1 MSLKN
6 IPVAVLLCLLLFMP
20 GCSRQGQEEA
30 GGKGQP
36 GENAGPVIA
45 TVGKNRIH
53 AGAFEQFIKSRH
65 VGMGP
70 HLVKT
75 ARKQLK
81 DMLTSEALYQEA
93 LRMKID
99 QTPEVRR
106 RIRQIIIQQ
115 LLEEEVEKP
124 VSQWRITD
132 RELREYYERHLDEFS
147 RPEQVRLSD
156 IFIAVPSGATPRQ
169 KEEKRAIAE
178 EVLKKAREN
187 RNRIFGFRNLISR
200 YSDIP
205 GSWPGGDTG
214 FFDRRGKPAGIPQ
227 ALVNAAFALKRTGQ
241 VADHVIETRDGFH
254 VIMLTGRRSAM
265 KKSLRELAPALKRRM
280 KREERERRRRKF
292 MEMVMNKAHVE
303 INEDAFKKV
312 INDMARKEMNSGH
325 AETPSTGIPAPAS
338 RSRGNMPP
346 AFPQTGTFQ
355 AE

>member
-1 MSLKN
+1 M
-6 IPVAVLLCLLLFMP
+6 LLCLLLFMP
-20 GCSRQGQEEA
+20 GCSRQGQEET

-36 GENAGPVIA
+36 EENAGPVIA
-45 TVGKNRIH
+45 TVGENRIH
-53 AGAFEQFIKSRH
+53 AGAFEQFIKARH
-65 VGMGP
+65 VSTGP

-75 ARKQLK
+75 ARKRLR
-81 DMLTSEALYQEA
+81 DMLATETLYQEA

-99 QTPEVRR
+99 QTPEARR

-115 LLEEEVEKP
+115 LLEEEVAKP
-124 VSQWRITD
+124 VNQWRITH

-147 RPEQVRLSD
+147 SPEQVRISD
-156 IFIAVPSGATPRQ
+156 IFIAVPSGATPKQ
-169 KEEKRAIAE
+169 KEEKRAIAD
-178 EVLKKAREN
+178 EVLKKAGEN

-205 GSWPGGDTG
+205 GSWPRGDTG
-214 FFDRRGKPAGIPQ
+214 FFDRRGRPVGIPQ

-241 VADHVIETRDGFH
+241 VADHVIETSDGFH

-265 KKSLRELAPALKRRM
+265 KKSLREVAPALKRRM
-280 KREERERRRRKF
+280 KREERERRRREF
-292 MEMVMNKAHVE
+292 MEMVMNKAHIE

-312 INDMARKEMNSGH
+312 INDMARKEMSRGH
-325 AETPSTGIPAPAS
+325 AENPSKGIPATAN

>member
-20 GCSRQGQEEA
+20 GCSRQGQEET

-36 GENAGPVIA
+36 EENAGPVIA
-45 TVGKNRIH
+45 TVGENRIH
-53 AGAFEQFIKSRH
+53 AGACEQFIKARH
-65 VGMGP
+65 VSTGP

-75 ARKQLK
+75 ARKRLR
-81 DMLTSEALYQEA
+81 DMLATETLYQEA

-99 QTPEVRR
+99 QTPEARR

-115 LLEEEVEKP
+115 LLEEEVAKP
-124 VSQWRITD
+124 VNQWRITD

-147 RPEQVRLSD
+147 SPEQVRISD
-156 IFIAVPSGATPRQ
+156 IFIAVPSGATPKQ
-169 KEEKRAIAE
+169 KEEKRAIAD
-178 EVLKKAREN
+178 EVLKKAGEN

-205 GSWPGGDTG
+205 GSWPRGDTG
-214 FFDRRGKPAGIPQ
+214 FFDRRGRPVGIPQ

-241 VADHVIETRDGFH
+241 VADHVIETSDGFH

-265 KKSLRELAPALKRRM
+265 KKSLREVAPALKRRM
-280 KREERERRRRKF
+280 KREERERRRREF
-292 MEMVMNKAHVE
+292 MEMVMNKAHIE

-312 INDMARKEMNSGH
+312 INDMARKEMSRGH
-325 AETPSTGIPAPAS
+325 AENPSKGIPATAN